1 MSISV
6 TVSGEDSTS
15 VVLAQ
20 SSSDSVTVSGISA
33 IEVTTTSGDA
43 ATVTVSTGDPVTIT
57 GNYSNYVTGDVV
69 RPNQISDFLTS
80 SQISSNINSA
90 IGSLVDSAPDAL
102 NTLNELAAALNDD
115 ENFGS
120 DTIVS
125 ISNLNSATGQLS
137 TATGLLVQKSE
148 TGIFYTN
155 DNPSGF
161 ITGVDLSD
169 LEAATGSLDS
179 RITSNDGDI
188 STLQTA
194 TGLLVQKSETGSF
207 ISESQTGQFYA
218 SSNPSGFITGVDL
231 SYLETATG
239 NLDSRI
245 TSNDGDI
252 SDLQTATGLL
262 VQKTETGN
270 FVTTFD
276 TGAFYAASNP
286 SGFIT
291 GVDLSSYVQSSE
303 TGLFLV
309 SGGDAVVNTLGVGS
323 TPDADIDLHV
333 KSTSA
338 RFLVENTLP
347 GGEWVRFSAG
357 TVGTSM
363 KFANTA
369 SFSIGPVA
377 SKTDQNVVNDFYMSS
392 AGDIG
397 VGTSSPSQKLDV
409 NGKIKADGIIIG
421 NNSITDDD
429 TVRIESAGGQELE
442 IASTRDVRILIDSNN
457 DDTTNRFEIQSNTN
471 TSNDNNILMVV
482 EQDGKVGIGTDT
494 PSAKLHVAGDAY
506 IGGEIDIVKPFEDG
520 VRERLLTARTSD
532 ATAPFFFINNAT
544 IGNDNFIPLFG
555 GYTES
560 TNIFAEGFAG
570 FTQAAYDTSDSSNY
584 GLLHFYAART
594 TDASDP
600 LNGTLSSPVNRKAI
614 TFAHGPAGDIAMT
627 IAAGGNIGIGESS
640 PSSKLHVKDGSA
652 LSHNVVATFETS
664 QTTGD
669 ADAYLEIKARANG
682 EAGILF
688 SNQNNT
694 NSNGFFIGHGD
705 ALSEAFYVWNQ
716 HSEELG
722 FLLDQNG
729 NFGIGTSTPSEKLEV
744 DGGILS
750 DSLQIG
756 LTPAYSPTRTIKLHD
771 DGVQYG
777 ARLSLIGTNDDGF
790 PGLEMVT
797 DGNLSKRTLIRHE
810 GEGSNDYGLSFYTT
824 NNSTVSEKVRFD
836 GDGNVG
842 IGTST
847 PSAKLDVIGDAS
859 IDGILTLIDQGN
871 DGLKTITALN
881 NNLTFNAVHGIFG
894 YSIGLRGN
902 RGSILG
908 MESAGSILDI
918 SAPSDITL
926 TPGGDTEIQSDLTV
940 NGDTLISGDLT
951 VTNRLYL
958 PDSDGIFDH
967 YIIAERPDQSVGG
980 LRFYGGN
987 QLQAEISNGGIA
999 SNGFR
1004 RLTSNTTFRVQPDP
1018 GSNSNGMLVE
1028 YAGTKS
1034 NSGTFSLMTIGDNSP
1049 TLSNSGGIQRSLSIT
1064 PTYNQTSSTASNTDL
1079 FINRTE
1085 TSIGSGDQFLI
1096 QAQTDG
1102 VDKFTINSSGDT
1114 TVGKITLSEN
1124 SFVTET
1130 GNFSLSSLHRGA
1142 TVLLQN
1148 SGPIT
1153 VTIPAQVSGHTT
1165 TFIAETSNSVLFATG
1180 SGISGLNSFG
1190 GANQIAGIFG
1200 QAQVV
1205 FKSPEYAFLGGN
1217 IA

>member
-1 MSISV
+1 
-6 TVSGEDSTS
+6 
-15 VVLAQ
+15 
-20 SSSDSVTVSGISA
+20 
-33 IEVTTTSGDA
+33 
-43 ATVTVSTGDPVTIT
+43 
-57 GNYSNYVTGDVV
+57 
-69 RPNQISDFLTS
+69 
-80 SQISSNINSA
+80 
-90 IGSLVDSAPDAL
+90 
-102 NTLNELAAALNDD
+102 
-115 ENFGS
+115 
-120 DTIVS
+120 
-125 ISNLNSATGQLS
+125 
-137 TATGLLVQKSE
+137 
-148 TGIFYTN
+148 
-155 DNPSGF
+155 
-161 ITGVDLSD
+161 
-169 LEAATGSLDS
+169 
-179 RITSNDGDI
+179 
-188 STLQTA
+188 
-194 TGLLVQKSETGSF
+194 
-207 ISESQTGQFYA
+207 
-218 SSNPSGFITGVDL
+218 
-231 SYLETATG
+231 
-239 NLDSRI
+239 
-245 TSNDGDI
+245 
-252 SDLQTATGLL
+252 
-262 VQKTETGN
+262 
-270 FVTTFD
+270 
-276 TGAFYAASNP
+276 
-286 SGFIT
+286 
-291 GVDLSSYVQSSE
+291 
-303 TGLFLV
+303 
-309 SGGDAVVNTLGVGS
+309 
-323 TPDADIDLHV
+323 
-333 KSTSA
+333 
-338 RFLVENTLP
+338 
-347 GGEWVRFSAG
+347 
-357 TVGTSM
+357 
-363 KFANTA
+363 
-369 SFSIGPVA
+369 
-377 SKTDQNVVNDFYMSS
+377 
-392 AGDIG
+392 
-397 VGTSSPSQKLDV
+397 
-409 NGKIKADGIIIG
+409 
-421 NNSITDDD
+421 
-429 TVRIESAGGQELE
+429 
-442 IASTRDVRILIDSNN
+442 
-457 DDTTNRFEIQSNTN
+457 
-471 TSNDNNILMVV
+471 MVV

-756 LTPAYSPTRTIKLHD
+756 LTPAYSPTRSIKLHD
-771 DGVQYG
+771 DGVRLA